1 MSIFLTDHTFMSKH
15 GTNKPK
21 TNPIG
26 KLEKKTHIHMHLTF
40 VVNIEKPR
48 SMDDR

>member
-1 MSIFLTDHTFMSKH
+1 MSKH

-21 TNPIG
+21 TNPIE
-26 KLEKKTHIHMHLTF
+26 KLENKHTHTHTHMHLTS